1 MNFKLLSLLVSSP
14 TPTPFYLLWI
24 LATSDFSPLSK
35 YPGHGYFMTPMPL
48 HMLFSL
54 HEMPFNTWRAS
65 THPSKPCLK
74 VISSR
79 RSPPLPN
86 KAVAFSLFSQ
96 CDSSTVPILTT
107 VYHNRFIYFSS
118 TTFPRKLWVH
128 QRQGQRLYFIPFCVP
143 LSATHI
149 LN

>member
-35 YPGHGYFMTPMPL
+35 YPGPFMTPMPL
-48 HMLFSL
+48 RMLFSL
-54 HEMPFNTWRAS
+54 HEMPFNSWRAS
-65 THPSKPCLK
+65 THPRKPCLK

-79 RSPPLPN
+79 RTSPPLPN
-86 KAVAFSLFSQ
+86 KAVTFTRFSQ

-107 VYHNRFIYFSS
+107 LYHNQFIHFCS
-118 TTFPRKLWVH
+118 TTFPRKLWVR